1 MDTLVTIGVR
11 LLEVMFV
18 VGALGSC
25 IVLILSAIEDVETL
39 LGSEEHTPPVE

>member
-11 LLEVMFV
+11 MLEFMFAAGV
-18 VGALGSC
+18 LGSC